1 LLLNVRRHAELPHC
15 QRYGPAHVAGEH
27 AADPYT

>member
-15 QRYGPAHVAGEH
+15 QRYGPHTLQASMRRT
-27 AADPYT
+27 PYT